1 MDGDSPADLATPAL
15 RARCLRRLP
24 AFAPLPAPLLKELA
38 AASRSL
44 RLASGDRLFARGE
57 VTPGFWIVTAG
68 RMVLQLP
75 TEAGGARQHELTGDG
90 VAVGLDA
97 MFGHSPS
104 PMECRALEAS
114 TLLFLPGDDV
124 VSAMARCSRF
134 GEALLRELSDRM
146 HGLVAELVQARQAS
160 AEARLASHLC
170 KLSAASADPGSFRL
184 PQRKRLIA
192 ARLAIAPETLSR
204 VLRTLQ
210 DGGVIAVDGD
220 HVRICDPQRLAAIAD
235 AADPAHAAAS
245 LPPSPPPDR
254 AATHAYA

>member
-1 MDGDSPADLATPAL
+1 MDDHFPPQLATPAL
-15 RARCLRRLP
+15 RARYLRGLS
-24 AFAPLPAPLLKELA
+24 AFAPLTAPLLKELA
-38 AASRSL
+38 AASQSL
-44 RLASGDRLFARGE
+44 RLPAGGRLFARGE

-75 TEAGGARQHELTGDG
+75 TESGGARHHELGGDG

-104 PMECRALEAS
+104 PMECRALEPS
-114 TLLFLPGDDV
+114 TLLFLPGDVV

-146 HGLVAELVQARQAS
+146 HGLVTDLVQARQAS
-160 AEARLASHLC
+160 AEARLASHLHR
-170 KLSAASADPGSFRL
+170 LASASADPASFRL
-184 PQRKRLIA
+184 PERKRLIA

-204 VLRTLQ
+204 ALRTLQ
-210 DGGVIAVDGD
+210 DGGVIEVDGD
-220 HVRICDPQRLAAIAD
+220 HVRIRDALRLAAIAE
-235 AADPAHAAAS
+235 AADPAHGPGPLLS
-245 LPPSPPPDR
+245 PSPDR